1 VRAVAQA
8 QSANALCP
16 SSDDGLEREFNFL
29 SASQEAQCARCV
41 HREIKENLETAN
53 VSSPEL
59 NATFPLAEVPR
70 AHAMLDAN
78 EQIGKVVL
86 TVDPELAGVIP
97 HLRAA

>member
-1 VRAVAQA
+1 
-8 QSANALCP
+8 
-16 SSDDGLEREFNFL
+16 
-29 SASQEAQCARCV
+29 V

-78 EQIGKVVL
+78 E
-86 TVDPELAGVIP
+86 
-97 HLRAA
+97 

>member
-1 VRAVAQA
+1 
-8 QSANALCP
+8 
-16 SSDDGLEREFNFL
+16 
-29 SASQEAQCARCV
+29 V

-78 EQIGKVVL
+78 EQIGKVV
-86 TVDPELAGVIP
+86 PELAGVIP

>member
-1 VRAVAQA
+1 
-8 QSANALCP
+8 
-16 SSDDGLEREFNFL
+16 
-29 SASQEAQCARCV
+29 V

-78 EQIGKVVL
+78 EQIGKVRYRGTAVL
-86 TVDPELAGVIP
+86 SIAEYWVRLLIAKNTIKLLPI
-97 HLRAA
+97 

>member
-1 VRAVAQA
+1 MRC
-8 QSANALCP
+8 ALRP
-16 SSDDGLEREFNFL
+16 MMDWNESSIL
-29 SASQEAQCARCV
+29 SASQEAQCARCE
-41 HREIKENLETAN
+41 HREIKETLGTAN
-53 VSSPEL
+53 VSSAEL

-78 EQIGKVVL
+78 ELIGKVVL